1 MIVQPNAR
9 DLVLNHI
16 AGTGRNRAKRLH
28 DALWDLDTR
37 GRVGYTG
44 SASAGPLRPH
54 VELVAV
60 GARVERPSVDCW
72 QSEVAWHTYC
82 QQHGYPN
89 TGAEYIASYPPYPAH
104 SPSRRGGRCGCVTVT
119 YRWATVRDW
128 LEQATA
134 GEQLDLFAGTAS

>member
-44 SASAGPLRPH
+44 SGSGGPMRPH
-54 VELVAV
+54 VELVAA
-60 GARVERPSVDCW
+60 GAIVSTDR
-72 QSEVAWHTYC
+72 AGGH
-82 QQHGYPN
+82 
-89 TGAEYIASYPPYPAH
+89 
-104 SPSRRGGRCGCVTVT
+104 RGGESRDGKRHHPTTDRKPRTTCPRDPGTVPCRPQT
-119 YRWATVRDW
+119 
-128 LEQATA
+128 
-134 GEQLDLFAGTAS
+134 